1 MTTHGSELSLND
13 AESLND
19 GYSSFDDEE
28 NASMTSG
35 TGSPTAHDRVAV
47 SDGEQQTR
55 RVDAL
60 PFTIS
65 VDGESLVAVSHPATS
80 SSSLPMLQ
88 SSSATSDR
96 VLSSGSAS
104 ASNSNNEGES
114 ELTADQTIPVP
125 AAALA
130 FLEGSLTGAALC
142 GPRKWSH
149 RMWVAV
155 ASANPAVGG
164 LLLQYERRNSHLRPF
179 RLIPA

>member
-35 TGSPTAHDRVAV
+35 SPTAHDRAAV

-55 RVDAL
+55 RLDAL

-88 SSSATSDR
+88 SSGATSDR
-96 VLSSGSAS
+96 VLSSGSTS
-104 ASNSNNEGES
+104 ASNNEGES

-130 FLEGSLTGAALC
+130 FLEGSLTGAAIC

-149 RMWVAV
+149 RMWLAV

-164 LLLQYERRNSHLRPF
+164 LLLQYARRHSHLRPF
-179 RLIPA
+179 RPIPQ